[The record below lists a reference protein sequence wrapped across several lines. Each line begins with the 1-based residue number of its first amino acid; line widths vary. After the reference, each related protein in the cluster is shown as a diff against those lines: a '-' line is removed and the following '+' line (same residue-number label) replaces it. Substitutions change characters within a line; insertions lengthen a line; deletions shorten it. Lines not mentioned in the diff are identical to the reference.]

1 MVYVTTT
8 DPNHVVKYL
17 FCKNIK
23 IEFHSKY
30 DLIFSN
36 VPRTKGIIIVLS
48 TI

>member
-30 DLIFSN
+30 DLFSN
-36 VPRTKGIIIVLS
+36 VPRTNVIIIVLS